1 MTFSVTHIDGSMEQ
15 PQDTSNL
22 SRLLNELEQADLE
35 HGDIAV
41 VHESGWG
48 LVVLSHGRVILE
60 NVEDDDRR
68 PRHLEGLT
76 PRAALKLME
85 LVADGDLESVEAH
98 SWAPGYGD
106 GAAT

>member
-35 HGDIAV
+35 HVDIAL

-48 LVVLSHGRVILE
+48 LVVLPHGRVMWE
-60 NVEDDDRR
+60 NVEDDDGG

-76 PRAALKLME
+76 RQATLRLME

-98 SWAPGYGD
+98 PWVPGYDD
-106 GAAT
+106 GSTT

>member
-1 MTFSVTHIDGSMEQ
+1 VTFSVTHIDGSMEQ

-48 LVVLSHGRVILE
+48 LVVLPHGRVIWE
-60 NVEDDDRR
+60 NVEDDNGR
-68 PRHLEGLT
+68 PRHMEGLT
-76 PRAALKLME
+76 PRATLKLME
-85 LVADGDLESVEAH
+85 LVADGDLETVEAH

-106 GAAT
+106 GSTT

>member
-15 PQDTSNL
+15 PPDASNL
-22 SRLLNELEQADLE
+22 SRLLNELEQADPE
-35 HGDIAV
+35 HGDISV

-48 LVVLSHGRVILE
+48 LVVLPHGRVIWE
-60 NVEDDDRR
+60 NVEDDDA

-76 PRAALKLME
+76 RQATLKLMQ

-106 GAAT
+106 GSDI